1 MYAKRGAL
9 VSLSL
14 CGKRLSLV
22 NASLSLMHTIV
33 HTCLCD
39 ASSRPVL
46 RLEPLT
52 RGRNSMMTISR
63 QGLLE
68 HDIVLGGALVHMYA
82 KCGALRQAQSVLE
95 KLPSRD
101 VVC

>member
-1 MYAKRGAL
+1 M
-9 VSLSL
+9 
-14 CGKRLSLV
+14 C
-22 NASLSLMHTIV
+22 
-33 HTCLCD
+33 

-52 RGRNSMMTISR
+52 RGRKLHDEISR

-68 HDIVLGGALVHMYA
+68 HAYCSWVVLSCYMYA
-82 KCGALRQAQSVLE
+82 WKCGALRQAQSVLE

-101 VVC
+101 VVYYECSDCSDMLKKGKANRL